1 MRRIGLPLAL
11 ALAGTLA
18 ACGGGGGDGGGS
30 GGSSSTALA
39 SSCPADAVMIH
50 MKDIK
55 FDPAAGT
62 AKVGQKIC
70 WMNDDD
76 VQHDA
81 VAKSGADFKSP
92 LFGKG
97 KTYTATVSKAGTVS
111 YVCTVH
117 PAMTATLDVKP

>member
-1 MRRIGLPLAL
+1 MRRIGLTLAV

-18 ACGGGGGDGGGS
+18 ACGGGGG
-30 GGSSSTALA
+30 GSSSSSGGGGAAVA
-39 SSCPADAVMIH
+39 SSCPSGAVMIH

-55 FDPAAGT
+55 FDPAAAT
-62 AKVGQKIC
+62 AKVGQKVC
-70 WMNDDD
+70 WMNEDD

-97 KTYTATVSKAGTVS
+97 QAYTATVSKAGTVS